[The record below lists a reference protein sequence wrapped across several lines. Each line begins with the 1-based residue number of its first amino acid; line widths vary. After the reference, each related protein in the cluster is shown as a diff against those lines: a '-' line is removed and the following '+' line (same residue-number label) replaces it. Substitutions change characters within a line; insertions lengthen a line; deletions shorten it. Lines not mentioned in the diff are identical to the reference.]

1 MDMMKSVENGYKIIS
16 FIDEKFSRM
25 LGMDTVNITVTNAIC
40 IAGLLASDS
49 LEKYKESD
57 EKPTIHLAF
66 ARQIIF
72 TFLSTRSKY
81 NAESLSTSILREAA
95 YPLPRANPT
104 EILSYVEKD
113 RDRAYRM
120 IDEFVGTIMR
130 SKHRRKTSEVTL

>member
-1 MDMMKSVENGYKIIS
+1 MDMMKAVENGYKIIS
-16 FIDEKFSRM
+16 FIDGKFSRM
-25 LGMDTVNITVTNAIC
+25 LGMDTVHITVANAVHV
-40 IAGLLASDS
+40 AGLLASDS
-49 LEKYKESD
+49 LEKYKDPD
-57 EKPTIHLAF
+57 ENSSIHLAF

-81 NAESLSTSILREAA
+81 NAESLSASILREAA

-130 SKHRRKTSEVTL
+130 SKLRRKRSEVTL